1 MKHLLRIDDF
11 TAKEVE
17 DLFVRARVMKDKK
30 KRGVD
35 HRSLKGKVLAL
46 VFDKDSTRTR
56 VSFEVGIYDLG
67 GLPIYLNVHDLQV
80 GRGETIADTGRVLS
94 RYIDAVVIRT
104 YSQQDVEELAKHSE
118 VPVINGLTDLYHP
131 CQVLTDLFTIEEMRG
146 SYRDATIVYIGDGN
160 NMANSWIR
168 AALLLGLNLRLS
180 CPKGYRPLD
189 ELLEEIRSGSHAISL
204 VEDPREAAEG
214 ADVLY
219 TDVWVSMGQE
229 EEREEKEK
237 AFEGY
242 QINKGIL
249 SKAKDDCL
257 VMHCLPA
264 HRGEEIT
271 GEVIDGPQSVVFDQA
286 ENRLHVQKAILEMLI
301 KGDGSKRGRIKG

>member
-11 TAKEVE
+11 TAKEVT
-17 DLFVRARVMKDKK
+17 DLMVRAKVLKGKK

-67 GLPIYLNVHDLQV
+67 GLPIYLNVQDLQV

-104 YSQQDVEELAKHSE
+104 YSQQDVEELARHSR

-131 CQVLTDLFTIEEMRG
+131 CQVLTDLFTVEEMRG
-146 SYRDATIVYIGDGN
+146 SYTDATIVYIGDGN

-189 ELLEEIRSGSHAISL
+189 KLLEEVRSGSHSISL

-229 EEREEKEK
+229 EERKEREK

-242 QINKGIL
+242 QINESIL

-264 HRGEEIT
+264 HRGKEIT
-271 GEVIDGPQSVVFDQA
+271 DEVMDGPQSIIFDQA
-286 ENRLHVQKAILEMLI
+286 ENRMHVQKGILVFL
-301 KGDGSKRGRIKG
+301 KT